1 MDLKEIKALYK
12 FFKGTDLV
20 ELETEGEGGKVR
32 FRRGAGLAEES
43 AGSPRPVLAEPPGA
57 PALAPPVAASKAPD
71 PQPAKEEPPEE
82 NYDIIISPMVGT
94 FYRAPSPEAPPFI
107 KDGDLVK
114 KGQPV
119 CLIEAMK
126 LMNDVESEFN
136 GKVVDIMVENGQPV
150 EYGEPLVKLERAK

>member
-20 ELETEGEGGKVR
+20 ELETEGESGKIRFVR
-32 FRRGAGLAEES
+32 ASSLAEERVEAPGPVTPAS
-43 AGSPRPVLAEPPGA
+43 AVA
-57 PALAPPVAASKAPD
+57 APPASEVS
-71 PQPAKEEPPEE
+71 KEEPTKE
-82 NYDIIISPMVGT
+82 NIEIITSPMVGT
-94 FYRAPSPEAPPFI
+94 FYRAPSPEAAPFI
-107 KDGDLVK
+107 QDGDLVK

-119 CLIEAMK
+119 CIIEAMK

-150 EYGEPLVKLERAK
+150 EYGEPLVKIEVAG

>member
-20 ELETEGEGGKVR
+20 ELESEGESGRVR
-32 FRRGAGLAEES
+32 FKRGEGLPIERVQVVDANAPVVAPAVKEPAIAES
-43 AGSPRPVLAEPPGA
+43 FAPAPAEP
-57 PALAPPVAASKAPD
+57 D
-71 PQPAKEEPPEE
+71 E
-82 NYDIIISPMVGT
+82 NIETVSSPMVGT

-107 KDGDLVK
+107 QVGDLVK

-126 LMNDVESEFN
+126 LMNDVESEFA
-136 GKVVDIMVENGQPV
+136 GRVVDIMVENGQPV
-150 EYGEPLVKLERAK
+150 EYGEPLVKIEV